1 MSSTLRDPVAALL
14 ADHKAR
20 FKALEAKKVA
30 LENGKREKLLL
41 EKARTEY
48 VEQ

>member
-1 MSSTLRDPVAALL
+1 MSSTLRGLVAALL